1 MKLVHQDWEKPVIMD
16 NEKVLLISVEN
27 PQCLYNTLKELEE
40 ESRTGIG
47 NFVLSEGSK
56 ILDMKKQF
64 LFVGSPW
71 DMDLNDRKLTT
82 KLIACITGKAQD
94 EIYYRKSEELCSTIQ
109 NWLEELTMD
118 MPLPV
123 AYDLDV
129 DLEALFK
136 ALHVHLEEQG
146 ESLAERM
153 LTFMKSWDILCGE
166 TAFAFYGFHNL
177 MALEERPLFY
187 ENAKEENLNFV
198 LIEGPCHDTI
208 KAEDLFI
215 IDKDLCQ
222 IFE

>member
-1 MKLVHQDWEKPVIMD
+1 MKLVHPDWEKTVILD
-16 NEKVLLISVEN
+16 GTKVPLISIEN
-27 PQCLYNTLKELEE
+27 PQCLYHTLKELEE

-47 NFVLSEGSK
+47 NFVLSHGGR

-64 LFVGSPW
+64 LFVPSPW

-94 EIYYRKSEELCSTIQ
+94 ETYYRKSEELCGTIQ

-118 MPLPV
+118 IPLPV

-146 ESLAERM
+146 ESLAEKM

-166 TAFAFYGFHNL
+166 TAFAFYGFRNL

-208 KAEDLFI
+208 EAEDLFI

>member
-16 NEKVLLISVEN
+16 NEKVPLISVEN

-94 EIYYRKSEELCSTIQ
+94 EIYYRKSEELCGAVQ
-109 NWLEELTMD
+109 NWLEEITTD

-123 AYDLDV
+123 VYDLDV
-129 DLEALFK
+129 DMEALFK

-166 TAFAFYGFHNL
+166 TAFAFYGFRNL

-208 KAEDLFI
+208 EAEDLFI

>member
-1 MKLVHQDWEKPVIMD
+1 MKLVHPDWEKPVILD
-16 NEKVLLISVEN
+16 GTKVPLISIEN
-27 PQCLYNTLKELEE
+27 PQCLYRTLKELEE

-47 NFVLSEGSK
+47 NFVLSHGGR

-64 LFVGSPW
+64 LFVPSPW

-82 KLIACITGKAQD
+82 KLLACLIGKAQD
-94 EIYYRKSEELCSTIQ
+94 ETYYRKSEELCGAVQ
-109 NWLEELTMD
+109 NWLEEITTEI
-118 MPLPV
+118 PLPV

-129 DLEALFK
+129 DMEALFK

-166 TAFAFYGFHNL
+166 TGFAFYGFRNL
-177 MALEERPLFY
+177 LPSEERDLFY
-187 ENAKEENLNFV
+187 ENAKEENLNFI
-198 LIEGPCHDTI
+198 LIEGSCDDTI
-208 KAEDLFI
+208 ETEDLFI

>member
-16 NEKVLLISVEN
+16 NEKVPLISVEN

-94 EIYYRKSEELCSTIQ
+94 ETYYRKSEELCGAVQ
-109 NWLEELTMD
+109 NWLEEITTEI
-118 MPLPV
+118 PLPV

-146 ESLAERM
+146 ESLAEKNAY
-153 LTFMKSWDILCGE
+153 LHEVLG
-166 TAFAFYGFHNL
+166 H
-177 MALEERPLFY
+177 PLRR
-187 ENAKEENLNFV
+187 NGLRLLWV
-198 LIEGPCHDTI
+198 S
-208 KAEDLFI
+208 
-215 IDKDLCQ
+215 
-222 IFE
+222 